1 MDINYIKSL
10 EQKASALE
18 PSVGVRKK
26 AIEKVTRNSEQFLS
40 ELDTSPV
47 FNHSETEGSG
57 LFDSPIAEQGQELDD
72 VLQLFDEHILHPGL
86 IPSSP
91 RHFGYIPGS
100 GLFYSA
106 LADYLAAISNKYAGL
121 YFASPGAVRCE
132 HLVVKWM
139 AKFLGYPD
147 TMAGDLTS
155 GGSIATL
162 SAIVSARDAM
172 GIKARHYDS
181 SVIYMTKHTHHCVEK
196 ALRIAG
202 LSECIIHF
210 VDIDENLRMD
220 ISVLNDCINSDK
232 QKGLN
237 PWLLI
242 ATAGTTNTGSVDPL
256 KDLSSIAKEHELWF
270 HVDGAY
276 GAAFALCDIGKKA
289 LNGIELSDSLVI
301 DPHKGL
307 FLPFGTGTVLIR
319 DGIKLH
325 GPHRYEADYMQD
337 ESALAHLEMISPAE
351 LSPELSRHFRG
362 LRLWLPLKLCGVA
375 PFRAALEEKIL
386 LAQYF
391 YYEISKID
399 GIETGPFP
407 DLSIVIFRY
416 LPKKGDA
423 DAFNQSLIKAVQDEG
438 QVFISST
445 IVNNTFVLRMAILSF
460 RSHLKE
466 VDQVIETIKDKI
478 KFLEKG
484 K

>member
-1 MDINYIKSL
+1 MNVDYIKSL
-10 EQKASALE
+10 EQKASVLE
-18 PSVGVRKK
+18 PSGEIRKK
-26 AIEKVTRNSEQFLS
+26 AVEKVIDCSEQFLS
-40 ELDTSPV
+40 DLDKSPV
-47 FNHSETEGSG
+47 FNPSDTEGSG
-57 LFDSPIAEQGQELDD
+57 LFDSPIAEEGKKLDD

-86 IPSSP
+86 NPTSP

-106 LADYLAAISNKYAGL
+106 LGDYLAAISNRYAGI
-121 YFASPGAVRCE
+121 YAASPGAVRCE
-132 HLVVKWM
+132 HLLIKWI
-139 AKFLGYPD
+139 AKILGYPD

-162 SAIVSARDAM
+162 SAIVSARDATE
-172 GIKARHYDS
+172 IKARHYDS

-196 ALRIAG
+196 AIRIAG
-202 LSECIIHF
+202 LNECIIRF
-210 VDIDENLRMD
+210 IDIDENLRMKAD
-220 ISVLNDCINSDK
+220 VFSDCINSDK
-232 QKGLN
+232 QKGLH

-256 KDLSSIAKEHELWF
+256 KELSSIAKAHNLWF

-276 GAAFALCDIGKKA
+276 GAAFVLCDPGEKI
-289 LNGIELSDSLVI
+289 LNGIDLSDSLVM

-307 FLPFGTGTVLIR
+307 FLPFGTGAVLIR

-325 GPHRYEADYMQD
+325 APHRYEADYMQD

-351 LSPELSRHFRG
+351 LSPELTRHFRG

-391 YYEISKID
+391 FQEISKIPR
-399 GIETGPFP
+399 IETGPFP

-416 LPKKGDA
+416 LPLKGDP
-423 DAFNQSLIKAVQDEG
+423 DTFNQSLVHLIQEDG
-438 QVFISST
+438 RVFLSST
-445 IVNNTFVLRMAILSF
+445 IVNDAFVLRMAVLSF

-466 VDQVIETIKDKI
+466 VDQVIEIIKEKI
-478 KFLEKG
+478 EFLK
-484 K
+484 KD